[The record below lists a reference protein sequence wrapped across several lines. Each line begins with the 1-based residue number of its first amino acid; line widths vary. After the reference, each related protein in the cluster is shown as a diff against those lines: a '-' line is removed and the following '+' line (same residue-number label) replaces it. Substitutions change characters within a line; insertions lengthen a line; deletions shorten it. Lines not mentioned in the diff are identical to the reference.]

1 VKRDDGGAGAQAR
14 GPVPGQRFDGA
25 QPGDNRPA
33 GDGSNVIDPGSSQP
47 PENSQPVDGKAVDR
61 RPDDRRAEDQQ
72 PRGKGHSRPPRRNAD
87 QLRNGDGHIYAAL
100 DLGTN
105 NCRLLVAHP
114 TRRAFRVV
122 DAFSRIVRLGEGVT
136 HSGRLA
142 DDAMRRAVDAL
153 SVCRDKM
160 LARGVTRSRLIATE
174 ACRIAE
180 NGEDFLSRVREKTG
194 LELEIVNQETEAR
207 LAVSGCAS
215 LVDQDARGVIV
226 FDIGGGSTE
235 LVLLDSGDR
244 GFRSPFTVQRHV
256 AAWTSL
262 PIGVVTLSERFGGG
276 EIDRPRFEEMVAY
289 VTGAL
294 EPFAADV
301 GRQTRFDETTVH
313 LLGTSGTVTTIC
325 GVHLG
330 LDRYDRRRVDGT
342 WMQRDDVI
350 RVTDELLDMGHDRR
364 VANPCIGLDRADLVL
379 AGCAIFEAIR
389 RLWPCD
395 RVRVADR
402 GLREGMLLTLM
413 ADDGVWRRGG
423 RRHRSG
429 RRSPRDG
436 RRKGDRPNAQY
447 GKRP

>member
-1 VKRDDGGAGAQAR
+1 MERDDGGAGAQAR
-14 GPVPGQRFDGA
+14 GPVPGAGSGERRHDGNRRESQRSEIADG
-25 QPGDNRPA
+25 PRFGRR
-33 GDGSNVIDPGSSQP
+33 DGG
-47 PENSQPVDGKAVDR
+47 
-61 RPDDRRAEDQQ
+61 Q
-72 PRGKGHSRPPRRNAD
+72 PRSD
-87 QLRNGDGHIYAAL
+87 EGHIYAAL

-153 SVCRDKM
+153 GVCRDKM

-180 NGEDFLSRVREKTG
+180 NGEDFLSQVREATG
-194 LELEIVNQETEAR
+194 LELEIVDQETEAR

-235 LVLLDSGDR
+235 LVLLDSGGR

-262 PIGVVTLSERFGGG
+262 PIGVVTLSERFDGA

-289 VTGAL
+289 VTTAL
-294 EPFAADV
+294 KAFAADV
-301 GRQTRFDETTVH
+301 ARQTEFDEAAIH

-342 WMQRDDVI
+342 WMRREDVI
-350 RVTDELLDMGHDRR
+350 RVTDELLDMGHERR

-423 RRHRSG
+423 RRNRSG
-429 RRSPRDG
+429 RGGSR
-436 RRKGDRPNAQY
+436 GDRPKTQN
-447 GKRP
+447 GTRP